1 MSSPLT
7 MLKKTKR
14 SPLQGTPSEPRCRQN
29 VAFRKDPSSGSNSSL
44 SDASEGQSDDAQS
57 PLQCTDAA
65 STSNPSGG
73 EPWSR
78 PPSITVV
85 HIPSP
90 SADARQSDF
99 NLMSAMMQQVILLEK
114 RVWSQEEELL
124 QKDRKIAL
132 LEGKLAEWEQS
143 DAAREET
150 NKQDLEDK
158 CQQLQDQVSEM
169 ESVLSEFGLIWLGE
183 PRDSEVKDF
192 SMDFDLVLERVKELN
207 VLAGEEQTF
216 IRPTST
222 GAQLGRVDPVPLRLY
237 SNGIIMC
244 DGPFRSFQ
252 EPSAQWCMLDIMEG
266 YFPSE
271 LQEQFPDGVPF
282 EVYDHRDEE
291 FSLDQLWLRFP
302 GDGQTILGERFE
314 STKPAC
320 CHLLGRKPKRSR
332 SLLPRVMIR
341 AGELFEIRDSVTANL
356 LGVSGACSDSPIL
369 VETKA
374 LQSMKERLQTSTC
387 EPTCPPLG
395 EVTLKVRS
403 EDGENTYLLKMSISE
418 TVADIRRYLDQHR
431 GDGAQKYD
439 IISANPH
446 RCYDDSWTLQSSGLT
461 CNCTLVLRKRTPPA
475 GPKQKRR
482 VQGGFM

>member
-14 SPLQGTPSEPRCRQN
+14 SPLQGTLSEPRCRPN
-29 VAFRKDPSSGSNSSL
+29 VAFRKEPSS
-44 SDASEGQSDDAQS
+44 ASECQSDDGPQT
-57 PLQCTDAA
+57 PPCTEAA
-65 STSNPSGG
+65 STTSNPSGD
-73 EPWSR
+73 
-78 PPSITVV
+78 
-85 HIPSP
+85 H
-90 SADARQSDF
+90 QSHFD
-99 NLMSAMMQQVILLEK
+99 LMSAMMQQVILLEK
-114 RVWSQEEELL
+114 RVWSQEEEL
-124 QKDRKIAL
+124 QRKDRKIAL

-150 NKQDLEDK
+150 NKEDLEEK
-158 CQQLQDQVSEM
+158 CQQLQDQVAEM

-183 PRDSEVKDF
+183 PRDSEVSVEVKDF

-216 IRPTST
+216 IQRTST

-291 FSLDQLWLRFP
+291 FNLDPLWLRFP
-302 GDGQTILGERFE
+302 GDGQTILGERVE
-314 STKPAC
+314 STQPAC
-320 CHLLGRKPKRSR
+320 CPSLGRKPK
-332 SLLPRVMIR
+332 LNWTILPKVMIR
-341 AGELFEIRDSVTANL
+341 AGELYEIRDSVTASL
-356 LGVSGACSDSPIL
+356 LGLSGACSDSLIL

-374 LQSMKERLQTSTC
+374 LQSMKERLQSSSC
-387 EPTCPPLG
+387 ERAAPAPG

-403 EDGENTYLLKMSISE
+403 EDGEKTYLLKMSLSE

-431 GDGAQKYD
+431 GEGAQKYD
-439 IISANPH
+439 IISANPR

-461 CNCTLVLRKRTPPA
+461 SNLTLILRRRTSPA
-475 GPKQKRR
+475 GPKQKRW
-482 VQGGFM
+482 GGLM